1 MHDVFNAEIIY
12 KSEAL
17 PHNWIEFSLITPLIW
32 IKFIYSINFTQ
43 LTNVKTLYCMVFS
56 IFNLDLRKV
65 IYRRSLFL
73 SLCGTHF
80 YILSLKSARVSWNA
94 IFTRSFNFAQLGT
107 STVKNLEQWC
117 SPDDRTNEIS
127 KKTLRRYA
135 LRGISCFLLKKKQF
149 VCATCYDFRKG
160 FTEQSKC
167 RAF

>member
-1 MHDVFNAEIIY
+1 M
-12 KSEAL
+12 
-17 PHNWIEFSLITPLIW
+17 
-32 IKFIYSINFTQ
+32 
-43 LTNVKTLYCMVFS
+43 KTLYCMVFS

-73 SLCGTHF
+73 SLCGTH
-80 YILSLKSARVSWNA
+80 LHSVLNLRESLETQYLRAV
-94 IFTRSFNFAQLGT
+94 AQLET

-135 LRGISCFLLKKKQF
+135 LRGISCFLLKKEQF
-149 VCATCYDFRKG
+149 VCAICYDFRKC